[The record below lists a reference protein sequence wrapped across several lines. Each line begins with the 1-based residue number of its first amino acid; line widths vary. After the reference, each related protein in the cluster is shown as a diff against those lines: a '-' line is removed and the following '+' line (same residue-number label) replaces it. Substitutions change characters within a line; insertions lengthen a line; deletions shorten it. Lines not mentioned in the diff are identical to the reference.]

1 MIIKSPQTRQ
11 EFFDYYDLRW
21 RILRAPWNQPKGS
34 EQDELEGQAIHIIAV
49 EENKIV
55 GCGRAHFNSNIEA
68 QIRYMAVEN
77 EWQGKGIGK
86 MILDELEKRVI
97 EKGAKKI
104 VLHAR
109 ESVVKFYEKNG
120 YNIVKRSHT
129 LFGSIPHYLMEKEI
143 KYSAFE
149 LNF

>member
-49 EENKIV
+49 EEVKIV
-55 GCGRAHFNSNIEA
+55 GCGRAHFNSDEEA

-77 EWQGKGIGK
+77 QWQGKGIGK
-86 MILDELEKRVI
+86 LILDELEKKVI

-104 VLHAR
+104 ILHAR

-120 YNIVKRSHT
+120 YQIVKPSHT
-129 LFGSIPHYLMEKEI
+129 LFGTIPHYLMEKKI
-143 KYSAFE
+143 
-149 LNF
+149 

>member
-1 MIIKSPQTRQ
+1 MIIKSPQTRK

-34 EQDELEGQAIHIIAV
+34 EQDELEGQAIHIVAV

-55 GCGRAHFNSNIEA
+55 GCGRAHFNSDVEA
-68 QIRYMAVEN
+68 QIRYMAVET
-77 EWQGKGIGK
+77 EWQGRGIGK

-97 EKGAKKI
+97 EKGAQKI

-109 ESVVKFYEKNG
+109 EGVVKFYEKNG
-120 YNIVKRSHT
+120 YKLVRQSHI
-129 LFGSIPHYLMEKEI
+129 LFGVIPHYLMEKEI
-143 KYSAFE
+143 K
-149 LNF
+149 

>member
-1 MIIKSPQTRQ
+1 MIVKSPQTRQ

-49 EENKIV
+49 ENDKII
-55 GCGRAHFNSNIEA
+55 GCGRAHFNSDEEA

-77 EWQGKGIGK
+77 QWQGRGVGK

-97 EKGAKKI
+97 QKGAKKI
-104 VLHAR
+104 ILHAR
-109 ESVVKFYEKNG
+109 ENVVRFYERNG
-120 YNIVKRSHT
+120 FNVICESHT
-129 LFGSIPHYLMEKEI
+129 LFGEIKHLLMEKEV
-143 KYSAFE
+143 SR
-149 LNF
+149 

>member
-49 EENKIV
+49 ENDKLV
-55 GCGRAHFNSNIEA
+55 GCGRAHFNSDEEA

-77 EWQGKGIGK
+77 DWQGRGVGK
-86 MILDELEKRVI
+86 LILDELEKRAVA
-97 EKGAKKI
+97 KGAKKI
-104 VLHAR
+104 ILNAR
-109 ESVVKFYEKNG
+109 ENVVKFYEKNG
-120 YNIVKRSHT
+120 YKVVKQSHT
-129 LFGSIPHYLMEKEI
+129 LFGVIPHYLMEKKIE
-143 KYSAFE
+143 
-149 LNF
+149 

>member
-49 EENKIV
+49 EEDKVV
-55 GCGRAHFNSNIEA
+55 GCGRAHFNSDEEA

-77 EWQGKGIGK
+77 HLRGKGIGK
-86 MILDELEKRVI
+86 MILDELEKKVI

-104 VLHAR
+104 ILHAR

-120 YNIVKRSHT
+120 YRIVKPSHT
-129 LFGSIPHYLMEKEI
+129 LFGVIPHYLMKKTI
-143 KYSAFE
+143 
-149 LNF
+149 